1 MKRAILYVTFAALCG
16 AQTTVNGGR
25 DYKGTLK
32 ASGSVSAVDF
42 SGAGGTAPA
51 KAGTLASR
59 PTACT
64 QGQVY
69 FATDVAAGQ
78 NLYFC
83 TVTGAPGVWTQMS
96 GSGATAMTA
105 GPGAP
110 SGNCNP
116 PVLYIDTT
124 NQDLWFCS
132 ATNSWKKPTA
142 DTSGLPT
149 LAGSNTWTGYSN
161 LSSGQWR
168 PPESTVSNLPSATG
182 NVGKVFMVT
191 DAVSAG
197 SCSTGGGSLRELC
210 RANGSTYE
218 CVGGCGSAGGG
229 SGTAAYISALLSGP
243 DMTRT
248 IAGGT
253 HGFATTALLV
263 AVYDNASPRNVV
275 SVRWTVN
282 PSTYDVTVAFAS
294 PQSNYYVVINGGV
307 GPQGATG
314 TTGVTGAT
322 GPAGPAPSGTGIV
335 KVISGSAGLAVAGT
349 DFAAA
354 TNGTNG
360 QALTSNGAGGFGT
373 PATLAT
379 VATSGSASDLGAGTL
394 PAARL
399 PNPGASAKGGVQ
411 SKDCTGTGHILS
423 INTDG
428 TSTCSADSGGGGS
441 GIAAYVS
448 TLITDTSLTHTIT
461 GATHGFVSTG
471 CPLVV
476 SVWDNSTPQV
486 EEVVGV
492 SKAASTCDVTITF
505 ASTPDNY
512 YVVINGGVGPQGT
525 TGAAG
530 AAGSNGANGQGYTWK
545 GAYSGATAYV
555 PYDTVSY
562 SGSSYVCILASTGNL
577 PTNGTYF
584 AAVAQKGN
592 DGAGSGT
599 VTSASFTGGL
609 VSVSSPT
616 TTPAF
621 SVAGTSGGIP
631 YFSGATT
638 WVSSAALGA
647 GQFVLGGGSGSAPAT
662 SFSVI
667 PVPNGGTGTGST
679 LTGLVRGSASAMTA
693 AELSGDVTTSGSN
706 AVTIVAN
713 AVSASKM
720 AVVNTRRICVIDNDS
735 QSATALT
742 AAQIT
747 GRCEVPFAAHIIEVG
762 VWGGTGTGTQT
773 YTGTSSVQL
782 TRYRPNGATTATV
795 LSAALATP
803 GSGANKACAMATTSG
818 TCINGLTSSGS
829 ITLAGGVTAAL
840 AAGDVLYVSS
850 ATADG
855 AQTWYTITITYTVD

>member
-168 PPESTVSNLPSATG
+168 PPESTVSNLPSAAG

-218 CVGGCGSAGGG
+218 CVGGCGPAGGG
-229 SGTAAYISALLSGP
+229 SGATAYISALLSGP

-263 AVYDNASPRNVV
+263 AVYDNASPRNAV
-275 SVRWTVN
+275 SVGWTVN
-282 PSTYDVTVAFAS
+282 PSTYDVTLAFAS

-307 GPQGATG
+307 GPQGTTGATG
-314 TTGVTGAT
+314 AAGATGAT

-428 TSTCSADSGGGGS
+428 TSTCSADSGGVGTSSTGQVLVNSSGAVAGVARAGNGNIASASGTLTNGHCVSIDSSGNFVDAGGACTTGGGGGTVNTAASGNLAYYASTGTAVSGGNFTGDVTNSGLAMTLANIPAATPMAGSLLATAITAPGTPAAGRGSVYVDSTSKNIAVKDDTGTVKHGVQTAACTNQAASAVSDAGAVTCATITSSYVNNTIALTGTDINTSSQVTATHLASALSVNQGGS
-441 GIAAYVS
+441 G
-448 TLITDTSLTHTIT
+448 
-461 GATHGFVSTG
+461 
-471 CPLVV
+471 
-476 SVWDNSTPQV
+476 
-486 EEVVGV
+486 
-492 SKAASTCDVTITF
+492 
-505 ASTPDNY
+505 
-512 YVVINGGVGPQGT
+512 T
-525 TGAAG
+525 T
-530 AAGSNGANGQGYTWK
+530 
-545 GAYSGATAYV
+545 
-555 PYDTVSY
+555 
-562 SGSSYVCILASTGNL
+562 
-577 PTNGTYF
+577 
-584 AAVAQKGN
+584 
-592 DGAGSGT
+592 
-599 VTSASFTGGL
+599 
-609 VSVSSPT
+609 
-616 TTPAF
+616 
-621 SVAGTSGGIP
+621 
-631 YFSGATT
+631 
-638 WVSSAALGA
+638 
-647 GQFVLGGGSGSAPAT
+647 
-662 SFSVI
+662 
-667 PVPNGGTGTGST
+667 ST
-679 LTGLVRGSASAMTA
+679 LTGLVRGSSSAMTA

-706 AVTIVAN
+706 AATLAAKFKTRTGCFDFGTDNASSDLVDADIGPQGRILMVPVAATVTEITVSAN
-713 AVSASKM
+713 AGTPSVIVRVNHAGSASDL
-720 AVVNTRRICVIDNDS
+720 V
-735 QSATALT
+735 
-742 AAQIT
+742 
-747 GRCEVPFAAHIIEVG
+747 
-762 VWGGTGTGTQT
+762 
-773 YTGTSSVQL
+773 SS
-782 TRYRPNGATTATV
+782 
-795 LSAALATP
+795 ALATATSGGIACSN
-803 GSGANKACAMATTSG
+803 GSATT
-818 TCINGLTSSGS
+818 GLD
-829 ITLAGGVTAAL
+829 GVTTCGGTL
-840 AAGDVLYVSS
+840 QNTSIAAGDWIETKTGSGFASS
-850 ATADG
+850 G
-855 AQTWYTITITYTVD
+855 AKRLSVCLTWTVN